1 MGIIE
6 KTISSVLSIMSKE
19 EKQNLML
26 WTVDRF
32 LVEMT
37 VTDKKNMM
45 LKIMPQM
52 LKGIDMLEIMPV
64 IMATMMGCEKQEG
77 SGLMGIASKMF
88 NGGEGM
94 ETSMMVLMMMEMIP
108 QDIKVMLP
116 NMPKEKRI
124 EFAHRVMNILM
135 NEGCRDMSEEERD
148 AFINGLMKRI
158 GPDR

>member
-6 KTISSVLSIMSKE
+6 KTISSVLSLMSKE

-26 WTVDRF
+26 WTVDKF

-37 VTDKKNMM
+37 VADKKNMM

-52 LKGIDMLEIMPV
+52 LKDIEMLEIMPV
-64 IMATMMGCEKQEG
+64 IMATMMGCEKQDG

-116 NMPKEKRI
+116 NMPKEKRT
-124 EFAHRVMNILM
+124 EFANRVMTILM
-135 NEGCRDMSEEERD
+135 NEGCRDMSAEEKET
-148 AFINGLMKRI
+148 FINGLMKQIEPNR
-158 GPDR
+158 